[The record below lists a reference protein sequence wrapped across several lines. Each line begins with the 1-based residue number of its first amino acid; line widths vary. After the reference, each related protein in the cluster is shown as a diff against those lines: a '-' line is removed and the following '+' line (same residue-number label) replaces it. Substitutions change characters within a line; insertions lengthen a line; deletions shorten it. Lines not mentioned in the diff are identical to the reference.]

1 MTTIPDT
8 IENPVTGERIRFLE
22 STPERL
28 VFALEVRPGGFVASA
43 HLHPLQEETFAI
55 AEGSLLFR
63 IGRDEVKAEPGDAIR
78 LPRGVPHTWRQLG
91 EGPVRCTCTLTPAL
105 EWEHLFRHVFAA
117 AHRDDAD
124 PRTGFPP
131 LCELLRILAAFPD
144 HAYAPFPPPA
154 LQKAAARLLYG
165 RGAAAD

>member
-1 MTTIPDT
+1 M
-8 IENPVTGERIRFLE
+8 TGERIRFLE

-55 AEGSLLFR
+55 DEGLLVFR
-63 IGRDEVKAEPGDAIR
+63 IGGVEVTAGPGDVVR
-78 LPRGVPHTWRQLG
+78 LPQGVAHDWRQVG
-91 EGPVRCTCTLTPAL
+91 AGPVRCTCTLTPAL
-105 EWEHLFRHVFAA
+105 SWERLFRRIFAA
-117 AHRDDAD
+117 AGRPDAS

-131 LCELLRILAAFPD
+131 LPELLRILAAFPD

-154 LQKAAARLLYG
+154 LQKAAALLLFG
-165 RGAAAD
+165 RGAATD